1 MRQHQRML
9 FGIFALL
16 CYGCALFPR
25 WAEAAETMPEISA
38 ACAVVM
44 HCESGTVLYERDA
57 DKQML
62 IASTT
67 KLMTALVVLEHCR
80 LDESV
85 EIFWE
90 DVQVEG
96 SAMYLRPGE
105 QYTVEELL
113 YGLLLVSGNDAAM
126 ALARYVAGSAESF
139 AELMNAKAEEL
150 EMHNSHFA
158 NPHGL
163 DAAEHYG
170 SARDLALLMCA
181 AMKNPDFA
189 RICGASTYSTHGVSY
204 VNHNKLL
211 WNCDGVIGGKTGY
224 TQAAGR
230 SLVTCCEREEMR
242 LVCVTL
248 SDPDDWADHSRLFEW
263 AYAVYTDDPGILA
276 RYELRLPVVS
286 GGQTSVRI
294 CAKDIPR
301 ILRRRDAHLALRVE
315 APRFA
320 YAAVRAGSPAGRL
333 VLLEDGE
340 EKGMCPL
347 IFAED
352 VPEEKANHG
361 GLWEKLQQRVW
372 AERSLLCRV

>member
-1 MRQHQRML
+1 MRRHRRML

-16 CYGCALFPR
+16 CYGCALLPQR
-25 WAEAAETMPEISA
+25 AKAMETAPELSA

-44 HCESGTVLYERDA
+44 HCESGTVLYEKDA
-57 DKQML
+57 DRQML

-67 KLMTALVVLEHCR
+67 KLMTALVALEHCR
-80 LDESV
+80 LDEPV
-85 EIFWE
+85 EILWE

-126 ALARYVAGSAESF
+126 ALARHISGSTEAF
-139 AELMNAKAEEL
+139 ADLMNAKAEEL
-150 EMHNSHFA
+150 GMHNSHFA

-163 DAAEHYG
+163 DAPEHYG

-189 RICGASTYSTHGVSY
+189 RICGTATYSTHGVSY

-211 WNCDGVIGGKTGY
+211 WSCDGVIGGKTGY

-230 SLVTCCEREEMR
+230 SLVTCCEREGMR

-248 SDPDDWADHSRLFEW
+248 SDPDDWADHGRLFDW
-263 AYAVYTDDPGILA
+263 AYGAYTDDPGILA
-276 RYELRLPVVS
+276 QYELCLPVVS
-286 GGQTSVRI
+286 GRRGSVRI
-294 CAKDIPR
+294 RTKDVPR
-301 ILRRRDAHLALRVE
+301 ILRRQDASLTLRVE

-320 YAAVRAGSPAGRL
+320 YAAVHAGSAAGRL
-333 VLLEDGE
+333 VLLENGE
-340 EKGMCPL
+340 EKGACPL
-347 IFAED
+347 VFAED
-352 VPEEKANHG
+352 IPEEKTARG
-361 GLWEKLQQRVW
+361 GLWEKLQRRVW
-372 AERSLLCRV
+372 AARSLLCRA